1 MKVLSFEDYK
11 ATGRL
16 SYIDS
21 HVSSSKKDNPAAAQE
36 AYLRS
41 ELEEMSYVMEMSTD
55 ELVGEITL
63 ITHTG
68 KGLRQ
73 LPEEAIASE
82 LSQRLIAIEYMLLVY
97 TKKKTDK

>member
-11 ATGRL
+11 ATGKI
-16 SYIDS
+16 SYVDN
-21 HVSSSKKDNPAAAQE
+21 HVSSSRKETQAAAHQ
-36 AYLRS
+36 AYIKS

-55 ELVGEITL
+55 ELVGEISL

-73 LPEEAIASE
+73 LPEDAIAAE
-82 LSQRLIAIEYMLLVY
+82 LSQRLIAIEYILLVY
-97 TKKKTDK
+97 TKNKLNE

>member
-11 ATGRL
+11 ATGKL
-16 SYIDS
+16 SYVDT
-21 HVSSSKKDNPAAAQE
+21 HVSSSKKDSQPAAQQ
-36 AYLRS
+36 AYVKS

-55 ELVGEITL
+55 ELVGEISL

-73 LPEEAIASE
+73 LPEEAIAAE

-97 TKKKTDK
+97 TKNKMDK